1 MTDAPAGRPGPFDAE
16 PPAVESSFTEASRV
30 LAATWRIEAA
40 KIVAAL
46 TRHVGDFGFAEDL
59 AQEALTEALTSWS
72 ATGIPANPAGWL
84 MTVAKRRAIDSWR
97 RRERFETRVTEIGH
111 RLEDEQASDA
121 GALPWDPD
129 TIDDDVLRLIFISCH
144 PVLGREAQLALTLRV
159 VGGLTTQEIARAFLV
174 PVATVQQRIVRAKKT
189 LALAEVPFELPPAN
203 EWPGRLT
210 SVLSVLY
217 LMFSEGHVATAGA
230 DWMKPELS
238 MDALR
243 LTRITAGLV
252 PEEPEVHGLIALMAF
267 TAARFP
273 ARLRPDETPI
283 LLADQDRSRWDRSL
297 IRLGERSL
305 HRAERLH
312 AARAVPTAQ
321 ALHTA
326 QTPGTGSG
334 PYTLQAA
341 IAAVHASARRF
352 PDTDWERIAQL
363 YGELETVAPSPMTTL
378 NRAIAIAEAESPE
391 AGLRVIEDSGIA
403 RALARF
409 HHVPSVRGEL
419 LARAGRTAEAL
430 TEFDRAAELAV
441 NDREAAVLR
450 DKADRLR
457 EA

>member
-1 MTDAPAGRPGPFDAE
+1 MDRGGSGRPRLMTDAPAERPGPFDAE

-174 PVATVQQRIVRAKKT
+174 PVATVQQRIVRAKRT
-189 LALAEVPFELPPAN
+189 LALADVPFELPPAN
-203 EWPGRLT
+203 EWPDRLT

-217 LMFSEGHVATAGA
+217 LMFSEGHVATAGT

-252 PEEPEVHGLIALMAF
+252 PEEPEVHGLVALMAF

-273 ARLRPDETPI
+273 SRVRPDGTPI
-283 LLADQDRSRWDRSL
+283 LLADQDRTRWDRSL

-305 HRAERLH
+305 HRA
-312 AARAVPTAQ
+312 Q

-326 QTPGTGSG
+326 QTRGTGSG

-363 YGELETVAPSPMTTL
+363 YRELESVAPSPMTTL

-391 AGLRVIEDSGIA
+391 AGLRVIDDSGIA

-430 TEFDRAAELAV
+430 SEFDRAAELAV

>member
-1 MTDAPAGRPGPFDAE
+1 MTDAPAGRPGLFDAE

-144 PVLGREAQLALTLRV
+144 PVLSREAQLALTLRV

-174 PVATVQQRIVRAKKT
+174 PVATVQQRIVRAKRT
-189 LALAEVPFELPPAN
+189 LALADVSFELPPAN

-252 PEEPEVHGLIALMAF
+252 PEEPEVHGLVALMAF

-273 ARLRPDETPI
+273 ARLRPDGTPI
-283 LLADQDRSRWDRSL
+283 LLADQDRTRWDRSL

-305 HRAERLH
+305 HRA
-312 AARAVPTAQ
+312 RAE

-326 QTPGTGSG
+326 QTRGTGSG

-352 PDTDWERIAQL
+352 SDTDWERIAQL
-363 YGELETVAPSPMTTL
+363 YGALETVAPSPMTTL
-378 NRAIAIAEAESPE
+378 NRAIAVAEAESPE
-391 AGLRVIEDSGIA
+391 AGLRVIDDSGIA

-430 TEFDRAAELAV
+430 AEFDRAAELAV